1 MDDESMFEELG
12 SAELMTA
19 NGGWRCTFSSEGRRG
34 DDDES
39 SPSRRRSSRIFS
51 GSRETEITIK
61 VFASR
66 GVELT

>member
-12 SAELMTA
+12 AAELMAA
-19 NGGWRCTFSSEGRRG
+19 NGGWRCTFSSGGGRD

-39 SPSRRRSSRIFS
+39 SSSRRRSSRIFS

-61 VFASR
+61 VIASR